1 MCACHGISHVG
12 KFKPLVCMIA
22 MKGNFASRQHSF
34 FSLPHLRT
42 FTWSEELKAESNH
55 QLLGQRLREFLSL
68 SWMSAS
74 PLLLAAAEVP
84 FLLKLFHLPL
94 QESSSCFMETCH
106 YTSVP
111 STIALDECHSEVLN
125 RGGIVFLGGMCQGGE
140 EKEARGLSPWVKFPE
155 KGIHVYPMK
164 WLIIRMNCRLWGN
177 MLLLSYSPPKWVTL
191 SLLGPPLFMKAKS

>member
-1 MCACHGISHVG
+1 MGRKEVCELWNPGRHYIEMQYGKIVSWVDVKSRKRASIHGREEGVSQWESMCAFHGINHVG

-68 SWMSAS
+68 SRTSAS

-84 FLLKLFHLPL
+84 FLLKLFHLLP
-94 QESSSCFMETCH
+94 QESSGCFMVTRH

-111 STIALDECHSEVLN
+111 STIALDE
-125 RGGIVFLGGMCQGGE
+125 
-140 EKEARGLSPWVKFPE
+140 
-155 KGIHVYPMK
+155 
-164 WLIIRMNCRLWGN
+164 
-177 MLLLSYSPPKWVTL
+177 
-191 SLLGPPLFMKAKS
+191 